1 MRPCR
6 HMNLWEPIW
15 CIGEHRT
22 WDILDP
28 RNIGSEEHWTPGEH
42 IRRTGPPNIAG
53 HTCFDG
59 SLLCISSNWESIFYH
74 PGRNICQWSDLKK
87 DFQTQPETKRLAK
100 TDIFCSVG
108 LAVFINSGWS
118 TLVPLYSPD
127 VKDDLAESRRVNQ
140 SDAASCVTGRSHG
153 YLAATATGVN
163 VSCQT
168 MMDEAG

>member
-1 MRPCR
+1 M
-6 HMNLWEPIW
+6 
-15 CIGEHRT
+15 
-22 WDILDP
+22 
-28 RNIGSEEHWTPGEH
+28 
-42 IRRTGPPNIAG
+42 
-53 HTCFDG
+53 
-59 SLLCISSNWESIFYH
+59 
-74 PGRNICQWSDLKK
+74 
-87 DFQTQPETKRLAK
+87 
-100 TDIFCSVG
+100 DIFCSVG
-108 LAVFINSGWS
+108 LAGFINSGWS